1 MQSYKDSIVLLIKKN
16 KFLNEGMRS
25 LSIELIQL

>member
-25 LSIELIQL
+25 LSIELIQS